1 MDSDHVVFMKK
12 ICVSGHIEV
21 KSMFKGQL
29 YFENMYHV
37 DWVLSCIL
45 QLGKFIVSRVSVS
58 CKQGFEGGTVLCCRG
73 CLLHCRMFSSILGF
87 YPLDANT
94 PTHPQL

>member
-58 CKQGFEGGTVLCCRG
+58 CKQGFEGGTVDVLG
-73 CLLHCRMFSSILGF
+73 QTDSSLLQGPSYAL
-87 YPLDANT
+87 
-94 PTHPQL
+94 

>member
-1 MDSDHVVFMKK
+1 MYNFTVGPPDPQFCVQGSPYMDSDHVVFMKK
-12 ICVSGHIEV
+12 ICVSGHIE
-21 KSMFKGQL
+21 FKPIFEGQL

-58 CKQGFEGGTVLCCRG
+58 CKAGF
-73 CLLHCRMFSSILGF
+73 
-87 YPLDANT
+87 
-94 PTHPQL
+94 